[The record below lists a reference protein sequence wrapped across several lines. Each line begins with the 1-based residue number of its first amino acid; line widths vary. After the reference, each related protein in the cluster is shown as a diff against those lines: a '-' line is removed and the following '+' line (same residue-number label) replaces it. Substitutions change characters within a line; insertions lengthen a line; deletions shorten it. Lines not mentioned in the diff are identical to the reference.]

1 MEDANQRGKRILGN
15 TPKVGPTRPAKGG
28 GLWKRWASVVKGG
41 GERPAAGW
49 AKKVG
54 WPAGLIR
61 KKIERF

>member
-1 MEDANQRGKRILGN
+1 VEEVGQRGER
-15 TPKVGPTRPAKGG
+15 
-28 GLWKRWASVVKGG
+28 GG